1 MNASVWVALLGF
13 LAIACPA
20 LHFFMHR
27 GHGRHGRREDESH
40 R

>member
-1 MNASVWVALLGF
+1 
-13 LAIACPA
+13 
-20 LHFFMHR
+20 MHR